1 MRRTRLGAI
10 SPGVGR
16 RTAHLPFI
24 ILVACLFKAPL
35 AAAADAAG
43 NYGIW
48 GLGQASCHQFSK
60 ATDEPQRRD
69 FKAYTAGYLTS
80 FNRVAPGVYQATGA
94 HTMADNLAALEAYC
108 LANPMD
114 SFDQALQH
122 LIGTSLE
129 ESRANGGQSA
139 WGRVPKATPDK

>member
-1 MRRTRLGAI
+1 M
-10 SPGVGR
+10 
-16 RTAHLPFI
+16 
-24 ILVACLFKAPL
+24 FKAPW
-35 AAAADAAG
+35 ATAADAAG

-48 GLGQASCHQFSK
+48 GLGQASCHQFSQ
-60 ATDEPQRRD
+60 ATDEPHRRD

-94 HTMADNLAALEAYC
+94 RTMADNLAALEAYC
-108 LANPMD
+108 MANPMD

-129 ESRANGGQSA
+129 ESRAKGGQSA